1 MEENKK
7 TLLSGVKPTGKLHIG
22 NYFGAMRQFLE
33 MQEEYNSYFMVADY
47 HALTTLS
54 DPAKMRELSMG
65 VTLDYLAIGLDPEK
79 ATIFKQSDV
88 SEHTELAWIFN
99 CVTTMPYLSRAHAY
113 KDAQVK
119 NKEVSV
125 GTFAY
130 PMLMAADILLYDT
143 DIVPVG
149 ADQKQHVEYA
159 RDTAEKFNRTFK
171 KIFKVPEE
179 KILDDVAIVPGVDG
193 QKMSKSYDNTISL
206 FAEDEEI
213 RKAIA
218 SIVTD
223 SKDVDEPKD
232 PEKCNIF
239 ALHKIF
245 SEKEL
250 PEIKERYEK
259 GDMGYRESK
268 EILYNNLV
276 KFITPLRERRKKLE
290 ENISYVE
297 DVLENGAEKARRKA
311 QAKMKEV
318 RKNIGVR

>member
-318 RKNIGVR
+318 RKNIGIR